1 MSYAVQK
8 DERKIYLAICLSLAE
23 YTCRET
29 FTDLDTNLSIESHL
43 IHNYPSLKDNIHS
56 FRRLKIRAE
65 IDLVV
70 STFHCQLSIIH
81 FFIFFSHSV
90 SMIRRMQLECS
101 INYYKSKFNLH
112 QFSLTFRSFRLSEL
126 VNNPYLRQRQIDLS
140 SFNQNDEQPMKM
152 SSRYIPLLP
161 KDLCHIPLR
170 PVDDDLLANMN
181 KRSRSKGRFPFHL
194 PSFLNKRKFF
204 SSKSSTTNQTAS
216 SRNGTGKSLF
226 SIEQN
231 KTPTFFR

>member
-1 MSYAVQK
+1 MFTIDLYTVLRKFSHLK
-8 DERKIYLAICLSLAE
+8 RRKIYSFVAE

-29 FTDLDTNLSIESHL
+29 FTDLDTNLSFESYL
-43 IHNYPSLKDNIHS
+43 INNYPSLNDAVHS

-70 STFHCQLSIIH
+70 NNFPNLDYSLPPLLQPFTLDDAKNGVGMFNQLLQKSISPPS
-81 FFIFFSHSV
+81 FDFL
-90 SMIRRMQLECS
+90 IRL
-101 INYYKSKFNLH
+101 
-112 QFSLTFRSFRLSEL
+112 FRLSEF

-140 SFNQNDEQPMKM
+140 SFNQNDDQPMKM

-170 PVDDDLLANMN
+170 PVDDDLLANVN

-194 PSFLNKRKFF
+194 PSFLNKRRFF
-204 SSKSSTTNQTAS
+204 STKSSTIQTPS
-216 SRNGTGKSLF
+216 SRNGTGKYF
-226 SIEQN
+226 H
-231 KTPTFFR
+231 R